1 MNIHFSLL
9 ILCITFC
16 RTILHADDPLDY
28 YPHKV
33 GDKWHYTVRG
43 GNTYIVEIIK
53 DSILQRD
60 TSVIYFIE
68 KNDFI
73 TYSGYI
79 VNSITKEVYY
89 HSITRNASNKIWNV
103 LSLQFDFS
111 KPVGEKYPRVRKT
124 IDTNGILKYDSVFSC
139 QLFSELPGK
148 VLGRNVM
155 IRRYAAFMTRNYPA
169 VLSGVSYYFAKGI
182 GLVLTQAEE
191 TGDTDYLEGCIVN
204 GDTLG
209 DVSKLI
215 TSVEEE
221 ERQRSDAMAFPNP
234 SSDHIFI
241 NTGSMMQREAV
252 IRIVS
257 TSGMEVRPPMRRSAT
272 DLYSLDISG
281 LEQGAYTAA
290 VYVGSTVRTVRF
302 AVIR

>member
-1 MNIHFSLL
+1 MTI
-9 ILCITFC
+9 CFC
-16 RTILHADDPLDY
+16 SMVQADDPLDY
-28 YPHKV
+28 YPHSV
-33 GDKWHYTVRG
+33 GNKWYYERTSGVP
-43 GNTYIVEIIK
+43 YISHFIK
-53 DSILQRD
+53 DSIIIAD
-60 TSVIYFIE
+60 TSTMYFDGE
-68 KNDFI
+68 NSYKLN
-73 TYSGYI
+73 SGFI
-79 VNSITKEVYY
+79 VNRHTKQVSYLYNGKTE
-89 HSITRNASNKIWNV
+89 SGKKWKQ
-103 LSLQFDFS
+103 LLLLFDFS
-111 KPVGEKYPRVRKT
+111 AKVKERYPRVRQLT
-124 IDTNGILKYDSVFSC
+124 DTNGVLKIDSTRSIYFENEY
-139 QLFSELPGK
+139 QGK
-148 VLGRNVM
+148 VLGRSVEM
-155 IRRYAAFMTRNYPA
+155 RRYMEYFTANQGAGG
-169 VLSGVSYYFAKGI
+169 VLSYYFAKGI
-182 GLVLTQAEE
+182 GLVLTQSEE
-191 TGDTDYLEGCIVN
+191 NTDDYEYLSGFII
-204 GDTLG
+204 GTDTLG